1 MYKILEKK
9 VWLSE
14 EPAIKEFILDAPDI
28 ARAHQAGQFVILI
41 QDENGERIPLTIA
54 DSDAEKGTISILFQE
69 VGKSTYCLGK
79 LEAGDSI
86 LHVAGPLGKPTHIEK
101 DSTVV
106 CVGGGIG
113 IAPVHP
119 IAKAMKEAGNRVISI
134 LGARSRDLMIYEDK
148 MREASTE
155 VRITTDDGSYGRH
168 GFVTDELKAIIEE
181 EKINVDCAV
190 VIGPPLMMKFTC
202 KVTEPHKIRTYASLN
217 TIMVDGTGM
226 CGACRVTVG
235 GKTKFVCVDGP
246 EFDGH
251 QVDFDEMMMRQKQYL
266 PEEKL
271 SYDRC
276 KTQGCH
282 KA

>member
-1 MYKILEKK
+1 MKK
-9 VWLSE
+9 
-14 EPAIKEFILDAPDI
+14 
-28 ARAHQAGQFVILI
+28 
-41 QDENGERIPLTIA
+41 
-54 DSDAEKGTISILFQE
+54 
-69 VGKSTYCLGK
+69 
-79 LEAGDSI
+79 
-86 LHVAGPLGKPTHIEK
+86 
-101 DSTVV
+101 
-106 CVGGGIG
+106 
-113 IAPVHP
+113 
-119 IAKAMKEAGNRVISI
+119 AGNRVISI
-134 LGARSRDLMIYEDK
+134 LGARNKDLMIYEEK

-168 GFVTDELKAIIEE
+168 GFVTDELKAMIEE
-181 EKINVDCAV
+181 EKISIDTAV

-202 KVTEPHKIRTYASLN
+202 KVTEPHKIKTYASLN

-266 PEEKL
+266 PEEKMA
-271 SYDRC
+271 YDHC
-276 KTQGCH
+276 KTHGCH

>member
-1 MYKILEKK
+1 M
-9 VWLSE
+9 
-14 EPAIKEFILDAPDI
+14 
-28 ARAHQAGQFVILI
+28 
-41 QDENGERIPLTIA
+41 
-54 DSDAEKGTISILFQE
+54 
-69 VGKSTYCLGK
+69 
-79 LEAGDSI
+79 
-86 LHVAGPLGKPTHIEK
+86 
-101 DSTVV
+101 
-106 CVGGGIG
+106 
-113 IAPVHP
+113 
-119 IAKAMKEAGNRVISI
+119 KAAGNRVISI
-134 LGARSRDLMIYEDK
+134 LGARSKDLMIYEDK

-202 KVTEPHKIRTYASLN
+202 KVTEPHKIKTYASLN

-276 KTQGCH
+276 KEKSCH